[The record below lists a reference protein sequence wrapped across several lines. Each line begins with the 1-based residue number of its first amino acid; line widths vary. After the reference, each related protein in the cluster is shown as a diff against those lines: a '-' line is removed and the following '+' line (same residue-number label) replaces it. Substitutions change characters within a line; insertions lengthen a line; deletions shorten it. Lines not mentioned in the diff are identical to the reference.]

1 MQLDA
6 AALASL
12 SRVPGFPSRTAPF
25 PPAPAPTLA
34 PLPSFWTAHYT
45 SPFQDTGATDPLPH
59 EADVVVIGSGLTG
72 VSAVDELVRLH
83 LASSSSENTHEGGQ
97 PSLDNRRSAGQ
108 PTLRIVVLEAR
119 MFCSGATGRNGGH
132 LTAYPIA
139 RFGTLCARWGVD
151 EAKRAVRLEEEGVR
165 WVLEGCE
172 REGWTEDVELRSG
185 KGTVR
190 RCVLLLL
197 GAARR
202 RVACARS
209 STLHGE
215 SL

>member
-6 AALASL
+6 AALASP

-45 SPFQDTGATDPLPH
+45 SPFQDTGATDPLPD

-83 LASSSSENTHEGGQ
+83 LASSSSEHTHEEE
-97 PSLDNRRSAGQ
+97 Q

-119 MFCSGATGRNGGH
+119 TFCSGATGRNGGH

-139 RFGTLCARWGVD
+139 RFGTLSARWGVD

-165 WVLEGCE
+165 WVLDGCE
-172 REGWTEDVELRSG
+172 TEGWAEDVELRSG

-190 RCVLLLL
+190 RCVLLS
-197 GAARR
+197 ARTRAETR
-202 RVACARS
+202 RLC
-209 STLHGE
+209 E
-215 SL
+215 I